1 MLKSAWVRSLLRLR
15 VHFGHSNI
23 VLHCLGVFGMLS
35 TEHNHLLPHLKLA
48 PGLALSPKVPNHT
61 NHLWDS
67 GGLESHR

>member
-23 VLHCLGVFGMLS
+23 VLHCLSVFGMLF
-35 TEHNHLLPHLKLA
+35 TEQSLA
-48 PGLALSPKVPNHT
+48 TSFETRPRTGPVPKVPNHT